1 MKFTAEHDALRRTTR
16 QFVENELNP
25 FIPEW
30 EEAGRF
36 PIHDVFKKMGDLGLL
51 GICKPEENGGLGLD
65 YSYNLV
71 VAEELGRAA
80 CGGGATGD
88 WCANRYGNTCTGTLW
103 QQRVAR

>member
-36 PIHDVFKKMGDLGLL
+36 PIHDVFKKM
-51 GICKPEENGGLGLD
+51 
-65 YSYNLV
+65 
-71 VAEELGRAA
+71 AEFGFIRHL
-80 CGGGATGD
+80 
-88 WCANRYGNTCTGTLW
+88 
-103 QQRVAR
+103 